1 MHLCAVCG
9 GPVIVSPLHWLLWN
23 HLRVS
28 WKKRAMVMNQNPYSY
43 RQCSLI
49 HYPCSW
55 VCKSFCSSENKK
67 WSTLKT
73 ALPCKF
79 NLSGFKGRL
88 FLYLIDLTAFMYS
101 AYVLSF
107 LLKSLCW
114 LSKESHHFHNHER
127 SLHILNFASVAMEGF
142 AFVGRDCKNLCSW
155 ITNLKVPIS
164 TLFFCFAF
172 CLFVYYPKAAQ
183 V

>member
-1 MHLCAVCG
+1 
-9 GPVIVSPLHWLLWN
+9 
-23 HLRVS
+23 
-28 WKKRAMVMNQNPYSY
+28 MNQNPYSY

-67 WSTLKT
+67 WST
-73 ALPCKF
+73 
-79 NLSGFKGRL
+79 
-88 FLYLIDLTAFMYS
+88 
-101 AYVLSF
+101 
-107 LLKSLCW
+107 
-114 LSKESHHFHNHER
+114 
-127 SLHILNFASVAMEGF
+127 GF

-164 TLFFCFAF
+164 THFFCFAF

-183 V
+183 VQYALSLLACFVTLSFPIHDFITQTYSKPVIYRKSKQYIKKMDRQINEQMDGQTDRKQKDISSVSAVLMS

>member
-79 NLSGFKGRL
+79 NLSGFMGRL
-88 FLYLIDLTAFMYS
+88 FLYLILHCML
-101 AYVLSF
+101 VC
-107 LLKSLCW
+107 LCW
-114 LSKESHHFHNHER
+114 LSKENHHFHNHER

-164 TLFFCFAF
+164 THFFCFAF